1 MTTVKPRSPD
11 FTRGRAVPGE
21 VACLPADGLG
31 RHAIRP
37 RVWVVA
43 SEVNVPMAGAE
54 IDTDSLSEPDSVQFW
69 ADVDES
75 MRLLVSEWGL
85 DG

>member
-1 MTTVKPRSPD
+1 M
-11 FTRGRAVPGE
+11 AVLS
-21 VACLPADGLG
+21 AC
-31 RHAIRP
+31 RP

-43 SEVNVPMAGAE
+43 SEVNVPMAGGGAE
-54 IDTDSLSEPDSVQFW
+54 IGTDSLSEPDSVQFW